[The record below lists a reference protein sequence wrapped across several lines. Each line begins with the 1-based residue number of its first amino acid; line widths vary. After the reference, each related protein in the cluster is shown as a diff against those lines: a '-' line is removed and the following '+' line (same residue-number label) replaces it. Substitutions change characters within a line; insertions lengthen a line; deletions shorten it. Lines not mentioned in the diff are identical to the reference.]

1 MALEQPPEAVH
12 ADVAGLGLRL
22 REARSG
28 RFTVKEL
35 AAAAGVS
42 AGLISEVERGQGNPS
57 FRTLYRIS
65 QALGLKVGDLLSAD
79 GGEQK
84 TAADV
89 VRRHERKLLQ
99 LGENGLAWQLLTP
112 NLQGK
117 LEVLKTSVPPGF
129 TNEEAPFQHEG
140 EECVYLV
147 SGDLLQITVDDELF
161 TLEEGDAITYDSGKS
176 HWYHNPTETDAVV
189 LGVVTPP
196 SF

>member
-1 MALEQPPEAVH
+1 MASEQAREAVH
-12 ADVAGLGLRL
+12 AYVADIGQRL
-22 REARSG
+22 REARNG

-65 QALGLKVGDLLSAD
+65 QALGIRVGDLLAE
-79 GGEQK
+79 GGQK
-84 TAADV
+84 VHKAAHLV
-89 VRRHERKLLQ
+89 KRHERKLLQ
-99 LGENGLAWQLLTP
+99 LGEHGLAWQLLTP
-112 NLQGK
+112 NLQGR

-129 TNEEAPFQHEG
+129 TNEEAPFSHNG
-140 EECVYLV
+140 EECVYLL
-147 SGDLLQITVDDELF
+147 SGETLQITVDNERF
-161 TLEEGDAITYDSGKS
+161 TLEEGDAITYDSGKF
-176 HWYHNPTETDAVV
+176 HWYHNPTRTNAVV

>member
-1 MALEQPPEAVH
+1 MASEQPPEAVH
-12 ADVAGLGLRL
+12 AYVADIGQRL
-22 REARSG
+22 REARNG

-65 QALGLKVGDLLSAD
+65 RALGIRVGDLLSNEGRD
-79 GGEQK
+79 KQ
-84 TAADV
+84 AAAHL

-99 LGENGLAWQLLTP
+99 LGDHGLAWQLLTP

-129 TNEEAPFQHEG
+129 SNEEAPFGHEG
-140 EECVYLV
+140 EECIYLL
-147 SGDLLQITVDDELF
+147 SGDSIQINVDNERF
-161 TLEEGDAITYDSGKS
+161 TLEEGDAITYDSAKS
-176 HWYHNPTETDAVV
+176 HWYHNPTDTDAVV

>member
-1 MALEQPPEAVH
+1 MASEQPQEAVH
-12 ADVAGLGLRL
+12 AHVAGIGQRL
-22 REARSG
+22 REARDG

-65 QALGLKVGDLLSAD
+65 QALGIRVGDLLSGD
-79 GGEQK
+79 GRKRQ
-84 TAADV
+84 TAAHLVKRD
-89 VRRHERKLLQ
+89 ERKLLQ
-99 LGENGLAWQLLTP
+99 LGERGLVWQLLTP

-129 TNEEAPFQHEG
+129 SNEEAPFLHEG
-140 EECVYLV
+140 EECVYLL
-147 SGDLLQITVDDELF
+147 SGDCLQITVANELF

-176 HWYHNPTETDAVV
+176 HWYHNPTDTNAVV
-189 LGVVTPP
+189 VGVVTPP

>member
-1 MALEQPPEAVH
+1 MASRQPAEAVH
-12 ADVAGLGLRL
+12 AHVADIGQRL
-22 REARSG
+22 REARKG

-65 QALGLKVGDLLSAD
+65 QALGIRVGDLLSGD
-79 GGEQK
+79 GRSKQ
-84 TAADV
+84 AAALLV
-89 VRRHERKLLQ
+89 KRKERKLLQ
-99 LGENGLAWQLLTP
+99 LGEQGLAWQLLTP

-129 TNEEAPFQHEG
+129 TNKEAPFEHEG
-140 EECVYLV
+140 EECVYLL
-147 SGDLLQITVDDELF
+147 SGESLEITVDDELF

-176 HWYHNPTETDAVV
+176 HWYHNPTRTNAVV

>member
-1 MALEQPPEAVH
+1 MASERPPEAVH
-12 ADVAGLGLRL
+12 AHVADIGNRL
-22 REARSG
+22 REARNG

-65 QALGLKVGDLLSAD
+65 RALGIRVGELLSDD
-79 GGEQK
+79 GHPEQS
-84 TAADV
+84 AARM

-99 LGENGLAWQLLTP
+99 LGEHGLVWQLLTP
-112 NLQGK
+112 DLQGK

-129 TNEEAPFQHEG
+129 SNEEAPFLHKG
-140 EECVYLV
+140 EECIYLL
-147 SGDLLQITVDDELF
+147 SGDSLQITVDNKQF

-176 HWYHNPTETDAVV
+176 HWYHNPTNTDAVV

>member
-1 MALEQPPEAVH
+1 MASEQPPEAVH
-12 ADVAGLGLRL
+12 AYVADIGQRL
-22 REARSG
+22 REARNG

-65 QALGLKVGDLLSAD
+65 QGLGIRVGDLLSED
-79 GGEQK
+79 GRK
-84 TAADV
+84 RHSAALL

-99 LGENGLAWQLLTP
+99 LSDHGLVWQLLTP

-129 TNEEAPFQHEG
+129 TNEEAPFSHDG
-140 EECVYLV
+140 EECIYLL
-147 SGDLLQITVDDELF
+147 SGDSLQITVDGERF
-161 TLEEGDAITYDSGKS
+161 TLEEGDAITYDSGKF
-176 HWYHNPTETDAVV
+176 HWYHNPTRTSAVV

>member
-1 MALEQPPEAVH
+1 MASEQAAEAVH
-12 ADVAGLGLRL
+12 AHVAGIGLRL
-22 REARSG
+22 REARNG

-42 AGLISEVERGQGNPS
+42 AGVISEVERGQGNPS

-65 QALGLKVGDLLSAD
+65 QALGIRVGDLLSGD
-79 GGEQK
+79 GRDKQK
-84 TAADV
+84 AAQL

-99 LGENGLAWQLLTP
+99 LGEQGLRWQLLTP

-129 TNEEAPFQHEG
+129 SNREAPFSHEG
-140 EECVYLV
+140 EECVYLL
-147 SGDLLQITVDDELF
+147 SGESLEITVDNELF

-176 HWYHNPTETDAVV
+176 HWYHNPTTTDAVV

>member
-1 MALEQPPEAVH
+1 MSGEKGPEAVH
-12 ADVAGLGLRL
+12 EDVADLGQRL
-22 REARSG
+22 REARTG

-42 AGLISEVERGQGNPS
+42 AGVISEVERGQGNPS

-65 QALGLKVGDLLSAD
+65 QALGIRVGDLLIPN
-79 GGEQK
+79 GGKPQR
-84 TAADV
+84 AAELV
-89 VRRHERKLLQ
+89 PRNQRKLLQ

-117 LEVLKTSVPPGF
+117 LEVLKTAIPPGF
-129 TNEEAPFQHEG
+129 TNEEAPFEHEG
-140 EECVYLV
+140 EECVYLLN
-147 SGDLLQITVDDELF
+147 GDGLQVTVDGELF

-176 HWYHNPTETDAVV
+176 HWWSNPTDTNAIV